1 MEKKMT
7 KVEMFNAIKEVVA
20 DNKEM
25 VTFIEHEIDLLQKK
39 STNRKPTK
47 TQEENKSLKNEILSV
62 LTDEGMTVTEI
73 QKSSEILG
81 NVSNQK
87 VSALLRQLVEVGA
100 VEKTTDKKKSL
111 FSRPDRTAIILDL

>member
-20 DNKEM
+20 NNEEM
-25 VTFIEHEIDLLQKK
+25 VAFIEHEIELLQKK
-39 STNRKPTK
+39 SANKKPTK

-62 LTDEGMTVTEI
+62 LSDEGMTVTEI
-73 QKSSEILG
+73 QKKSEILG
-81 NVSNQK
+81 EVSNQK

-100 VEKTTDKKKSL
+100 VEKTTEKKKSF
-111 FSRPDRTAIILDL
+111 FSRPTRRMFIAD

>member
-25 VTFIEHEIDLLQKK
+25 VTFIEHEIELLQKK

-62 LTDEGMTVTEI
+62 LTDDGMTVTEI
-73 QKSSEILG
+73 QKNSEILG

-87 VSALLRQLVEVGA
+87 VSALLRQLVEAGA

-111 FSRPDRTAIILDL
+111 FSRPVRRIFIAE

>member
-1 MEKKMT
+1 MT

-20 DNKEM
+20 DNQEM
-25 VTFIEHEIDLLQKK
+25 VAFIEHEIELLQKK
-39 STNRKPTK
+39 SSNRKPSK

-62 LTDEGMTVTEI
+62 LSDKGMTVTEI

-81 NVSNQK
+81 ELSNQK
-87 VSALLRQLVEVGA
+87 VSALLRQLVEEGT

-111 FSRPDRTAIILDL
+111 FSRLA

>member
-25 VTFIEHEIDLLQKK
+25 VTFIEHEIELLQKK
-39 STNRKPTK
+39 SSNRKPTK

-87 VSALLRQLVEVGA
+87 VSALLRQLVEVGT

-111 FSRPDRTAIILDL
+111 FSRPNRTAIILD

>member
-20 DNKEM
+20 DNTEM
-25 VTFIEHEIDLLQKK
+25 VAFIEHEIELLQKK
-39 STNRKPTK
+39 SSNRKPTK
-47 TQEENKSLKNEILSV
+47 TQEENKTLKDEILSV
-62 LTDEGMTVTEI
+62 LSDEGMTVTEI
-73 QKSSEILG
+73 QKNSEILG

-100 VEKTTDKKKSL
+100 VEKTTEKKKSF
-111 FSRPDRTAIILDL
+111 FSRPNRTAIILDL

>member
-20 DNKEM
+20 GNQEM
-25 VTFIEHEIDLLQKK
+25 VTFIEHEIELLQKK

-73 QKSSEILG
+73 QKKSEILG
-81 NVSNQK
+81 EVSNQK

-100 VEKTTDKKKSL
+100 VEKTTEKKKSF
-111 FSRPDRTAIILDL
+111 FSRPTKRMFIAD

>member
-20 DNKEM
+20 DNQEM
-25 VTFIEHEIDLLQKK
+25 VAFIEHEIELLQKK
-39 STNRKPTK
+39 SANKKPTK

-62 LTDEGMTVTEI
+62 LSDEGMTVTEI
-73 QKSSEILG
+73 QKKSEILG
-81 NVSNQK
+81 EVSNQK

-100 VEKTTDKKKSL
+100 VEKTIEKKKSF
-111 FSRPDRTAIILDL
+111 FSRPVKRMFVVD

>member
-1 MEKKMT
+1 MT

-25 VTFIEHEIDLLQKK
+25 VTFIEHEIELLQKK
-39 STNRKPTK
+39 SSNRKPTK

-73 QKSSEILG
+73 QKSSEILAD
-81 NVSNQK
+81 VSNQK

-111 FSRPDRTAIILDL
+111 FSRPVRG

>member
-7 KVEMFNAIKEVVA
+7 KVEMFNAIKGVVA

-25 VTFIEHEIDLLQKK
+25 VAFIDHEIELLQKK
-39 STNRKPTK
+39 SSNRKPTK
-47 TQEENKSLKNEILSV
+47 TQAENESLKNEILSV
-62 LTDEGMTVTEI
+62 LTDKGMTVTEI

-81 NVSNQK
+81 ELSNQK

-100 VEKTTDKKKSL
+100 VEKTVDKKKSL
-111 FSRPDRTAIILDL
+111 FSRPMAD

>member
-20 DNKEM
+20 DNQEM
-25 VTFIEHEIDLLQKK
+25 VAFIEHEIELLQKK

-47 TQEENKSLKNEILSV
+47 TQAENESLKNEILST

-73 QKSSEILG
+73 QKKSEILG
-81 NVSNQK
+81 EVSNQK

-100 VEKTTDKKKSL
+100 VEKTIEKKKSF
-111 FSRPDRTAIILDL
+111 FSRPVKRMFVVD